1 MMYLIMRGIKWKLLT
16 IKTKIMSDK
25 TKHTYEDTFKIDV
38 KYTYDRKHNKVYDIQ
53 SIKESF
59 NLLLKKLKR

>member
-1 MMYLIMRGIKWKLLT
+1 
-16 IKTKIMSDK
+16 MSDK